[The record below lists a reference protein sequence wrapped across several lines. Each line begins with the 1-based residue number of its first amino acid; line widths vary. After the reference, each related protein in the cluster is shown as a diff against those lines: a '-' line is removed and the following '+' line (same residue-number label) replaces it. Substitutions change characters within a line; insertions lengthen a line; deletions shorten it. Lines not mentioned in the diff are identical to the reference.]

1 MNKVN
6 ITLQIHAFYKQY
18 HDSHYIVTS
27 DERLRLVE
35 FRGEQASRRP
45 FVLFGTDIFD
55 IEGPNTWDNLKISP
69 SPVPK

>member
-35 FRGEQASRRP
+35 FRGEQESRRS
-45 FVLFGTDIFD
+45 FVLFGTYL
-55 IEGPNTWDNLKISP
+55 TLKAHIRLITSWIISL
-69 SPVPK
+69 KTYAI